1 MFDSLLNNLDGIFKR
16 LRGKGKIT
24 EDNTREAVREIR
36 TALLEADVNY
46 KVAKDFTQV
55 VLERAL
61 GQEVIRSVSPG
72 QQIIKIFHDELVRLM
87 GPVDH
92 QIPYESNRPTVIMLA
107 GLHGCGKTTMA
118 AKLAKYLEHH
128 GHHPLLVAADV
139 QRPAA
144 IEQLKMLGQQLS
156 IEVFHEE
163 GGRPAKICERAVR
176 HAAEKGLDV
185 VILDTAGR
193 LHVDEEL
200 MLELKEVADRTKPT
214 QTYFVCDAMTGQDAV
229 NSAAA
234 FNERLAIDGVILTKL
249 DGDARGGAALSVK
262 AVTGKPIK
270 FIGVGEQLDKI
281 EEFHPERMASRIL
294 GHGDV
299 VRLVEMAQESVEADD
314 AKALA
319 EKIRSNT
326 LSLDDFLQQLRHV
339 RRLGPLREL
348 MALIPGMGGA
358 DIGGAEEELPR
369 IEAIICS
376 MTKAERQNP
385 DVIDG
390 SRRKRIAAGS
400 GAQAN
405 EVNSL
410 LKQFKQ
416 MKKVMRHLAAGG
428 SGGAVPAGVP
438 GGPMPVALGGM
449 RAHGFGKRRHKRKR
463 R

>member
-1 MFDSLLNNLDGIFKR
+1 
-16 LRGKGKIT
+16 
-24 EDNTREAVREIR
+24 
-36 TALLEADVNY
+36 
-46 KVAKDFTQV
+46 
-55 VLERAL
+55 
-61 GQEVIRSVSPG
+61 
-72 QQIIKIFHDELVRLM
+72 
-87 GPVDH
+87 
-92 QIPYESNRPTVIMLA
+92 
-107 GLHGCGKTTMA
+107 
-118 AKLAKYLEHH
+118 
-128 GHHPLLVAADV
+128 
-139 QRPAA
+139 
-144 IEQLKMLGQQLS
+144 LS
-156 IEVFHEE
+156 
-163 GGRPAKICERAVR
+163 
-176 HAAEKGLDV
+176 
-185 VILDTAGR
+185 
-193 LHVDEEL
+193 
-200 MLELKEVADRTKPT
+200 
-214 QTYFVCDAMTGQDAV
+214 
-229 NSAAA
+229 
-234 FNERLAIDGVILTKL
+234 IDGVILTKL

-299 VRLVEMAQESVEADD
+299 VRLVEMAQESVEADH

-358 DIGGAEEELPR
+358 DVGGAEEELPR

-385 DVIDG
+385 DLIDG

-400 GAQAN
+400 ATDPS

-416 MKKVMRHLAAGG
+416 MKKVMRQLG
-428 SGGAVPAGVP
+428 GGAGAAGVP
-438 GGPMPVALGGM
+438 ANVPRGPMPVALGGM